1 MFVEQM
7 TLEDV
12 KYKVPI
18 PPPKAPKQQTNQAT
32 GQSKGTV
39 PPSRTK
45 AGKYAGSSFKNKSK
59 AKPKKKNEFLN
70 FGLTPHL
77 HAEHLLGMS
86 QQQ

>member
-45 AGKYAGSSFKNKSK
+45 VDKYAGSSFKNKSK
-59 AKPKKKNEFLN
+59 AKQKKK
-70 FGLTPHL
+70 
-77 HAEHLLGMS
+77 
-86 QQQ
+86 